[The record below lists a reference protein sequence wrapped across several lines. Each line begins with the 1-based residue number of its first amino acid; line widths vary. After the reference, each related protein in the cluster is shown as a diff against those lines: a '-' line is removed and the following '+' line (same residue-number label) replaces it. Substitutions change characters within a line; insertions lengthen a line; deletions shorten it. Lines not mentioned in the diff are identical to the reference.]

1 MSAAL
6 AFELPARLEATEPP
20 PVRDEV
26 RLLAASPAG
35 LSHHDFTDLPDL
47 LQPGDLLVVNTS
59 ATLPAALPAGGTLR
73 LHLSTPLPGAFADD
87 GHERWVV
94 ELRDG
99 SAPYRR
105 GRAGERLALPGGGV
119 AELLAPY
126 LGGQR
131 LWAARLT
138 LPEPLL
144 AYLDHHGEP
153 IRYRHLPDPRPLS
166 DFQTIF
172 ALEPGSAEMP
182 SAGRPFSRR
191 VLDALAARGVG
202 VASIVLHCGVSSLE
216 RGETPY
222 PERFKVSAETAAA
235 VNAAERVI
243 AVGTTVVRALES
255 AAQLRGSDPLT
266 ADRVSES
273 STNAGKIEVR
283 GSDPRVEAVE
293 GWTRLVVTPETGVRM
308 VDGIVT
314 GWHEPDASHLLL
326 LEAIAGRELVE
337 RSYAEALARG
347 YHWHEF
353 GDSHLLLR

>member
-6 AFELPARLEATEPP
+6 AFELPARLEATDPP

-59 ATLPAALPAGGTLR
+59 ATLPAALGAGGTLR
-73 LHLSTPLPGAFADD
+73 VHLSTPLSGAFPDD

-99 SAPYRR
+99 AAPYRR
-105 GRAGERLALPGGGV
+105 GRAGERLPLPGGGV

-144 AYLDHHGEP
+144 AYLDHYGEP
-153 IRYRHLPDPRPLS
+153 IRYRHLPEPRPLA

-191 VLDALAARGVG
+191 VLDALAERGIE
-202 VASIVLHCGVSSLE
+202 VAPIVLHCGVSSLE

-222 PERFKVSAETAAA
+222 PERFRIPPETAAA

-243 AVGTTVVRALES
+243 AVGTTAVRALES
-255 AAQLRGSDPLT
+255 ANLKGSD
-266 ADRVSES
+266 AF
-273 STNAGKIEVR
+273 
-283 GSDPRVEAVE
+283 VE
-293 GWTRLVVTPETGVRM
+293 GWTRHVVTPETGVEV
-308 VDGIVT
+308 VDGIIT
-314 GWHEPDASHLLL
+314 GWHEPDASHLLM

-337 RSYAEALARG
+337 RSYAEALAHG
-347 YHWHEF
+347 YRWHEF

>member
-1 MSAAL
+1 MNAAL
-6 AFELPARLEATEPP
+6 AFELPERLEATEPP

-26 RLLAASPAG
+26 RLLAATRDG
-35 LSHHDFTDLPDL
+35 LSHHRFTDLPDL
-47 LQPGDLLVVNTS
+47 LEPGDLLVVNTS

-73 LHLSTPLPGAFADD
+73 LHLSTPLPGAFPDD
-87 GHERWVV
+87 GRERWVV
-94 ELRDG
+94 ELREG
-99 SAPYRR
+99 FAPYRR
-105 GRAGERLALPGGGV
+105 GRAGERLPLPGGGE

-126 LGGQR
+126 LGEQR

-153 IRYRHLPDPRPLS
+153 IRYRHLPSPRPLE

-191 VLDALAARGVG
+191 LLDALAERGIE
-202 VASIVLHCGVSSLE
+202 VAPIVLHCGVSSLE

-222 PERFKVSAETAAA
+222 PERFKVPAATAAA

-255 AAQLRGSDPLT
+255 AAAAVGSDPPV
-266 ADRVSES
+266 AAPRSAV
-273 STNAGKIEVR
+273 AG
-283 GSDPRVEAVE
+283 GSDPESRRVEAFE
-293 GWTRLVVTPETGVRM
+293 GWTRLVVTPETGVRV

-314 GWHEPDASHLLL
+314 GWHDPDASHLLM
-326 LEAIAGRELVE
+326 LEAIGGRELVE

-347 YHWHEF
+347 YRWHEF
-353 GDSHLLLR
+353 GDSHLLWAGGTD

>member
-1 MSAAL
+1 MNAAL

-20 PVRDEV
+20 PERDQV
-26 RLLAASPAG
+26 RLLAATEAG

-47 LQPGDLLVVNTS
+47 LAPGDLLVVNTS
-59 ATLPAALPAGGTLR
+59 ATLPAALPVGDGVR
-73 LHLSTPLPGAFADD
+73 MHLSTPLPGAFPED

-94 ELRDG
+94 ELRDNA
-99 SAPYRR
+99 APYRR
-105 GRAGERLALPGGGV
+105 GRAGERLSLPGGGV

-138 LPEPLL
+138 LPGPLL
-144 AYLDHHGEP
+144 AYLDQHGEP
-153 IRYRHLPDPRPLS
+153 IRYRHLPEPRPLS

-191 VLDALAARGVG
+191 VLDALAERGID
-202 VASIVLHCGVSSLE
+202 VATIVLHCGVSSLE

-222 PERFKVSAETAAA
+222 PERFKVPAATADA

-255 AAQLRGSDPLT
+255 AADEDG
-266 ADRVSES
+266 A
-273 STNAGKIEVR
+273 
-283 GSDPRVEAVE
+283 VEPFE
-293 GWTRLVVTPETGVRM
+293 GWTRLVVTPETGVRV
-308 VDGIVT
+308 VDGILT
-314 GWHEPDASHLLL
+314 GWHDPDASHLLM
-326 LEAIAGRELVE
+326 LEAIAGRDLVE
-337 RSYAEALARG
+337 RSYAEALAGG
-347 YHWHEF
+347 YRWHEF
-353 GDSHLLLR
+353 GDSHLLLP

>member
-1 MSAAL
+1 MSEAL

-26 RLLAASPAG
+26 RLLAASSAG
-35 LSHHDFTDLPDL
+35 LAHHRFTDLPDL
-47 LQPGDLLVVNTS
+47 LEPGDLLVVNTS

-73 LHLSTPLPGAFADD
+73 LHLSTPLPGAFPDD
-87 GHERWVV
+87 GAERWVV

-99 SAPYRR
+99 TAPYRR
-105 GRAGERLALPGGGV
+105 GRAGEKLPLPAGGE

-144 AYLDHHGEP
+144 AYLDQHGEP
-153 IRYRHLPDPRPLS
+153 IRYCHLPKPRPLS

-191 VLDALAARGVG
+191 VLDALAARGVR
-202 VASIVLHCGVSSLE
+202 VADITLHCGVSSLE
-216 RGETPY
+216 RGEMPY
-222 PERFKVSAETAAA
+222 PERFKVSAATADA

-243 AVGTTVVRALES
+243 AVGTTVVRALET
-255 AAQLRGSDPLT
+255 AAGEPF
-266 ADRVSES
+266 
-273 STNAGKIEVR
+273 
-283 GSDPRVEAVE
+283 E
-293 GWTRLVVTPETGVRM
+293 GWTRLVITPETGVSV
-308 VDGIVT
+308 VDGIIT
-314 GWHEPDASHLLL
+314 GWHEPDASHLLM
-326 LEAIAGRELVE
+326 LEAIAGRDLVE
-337 RSYAEALARG
+337 RSYDAALAGG
-347 YHWHEF
+347 YRWHEF
-353 GDSHLLLR
+353 GDSHLLLP

>member
-1 MSAAL
+1 MNAAL
-6 AFELPARLEATEPP
+6 AFELPERLEATEPP
-20 PVRDEV
+20 LERDQV
-26 RLLAASPAG
+26 RLLAATPRG
-35 LSHHDFTDLPDL
+35 VSHHRFTDLPDL

-59 ATLPAALPAGGTLR
+59 ATLPAALAAGGDLR
-73 LHLSTPLPGAFADD
+73 LHLSTPLPGAFPDD
-87 GHERWVV
+87 GHQRWVV

-99 SAPYRR
+99 SAPFRR
-105 GRAGERLALPGGGV
+105 GRAGERLPLPGGGE

-131 LWAARLT
+131 LWAARLA

-153 IRYRHLPDPRPLS
+153 IRYRHLPALRPLA

-191 VLDALAARGVG
+191 VLNALAERGIA
-202 VASIVLHCGVSSLE
+202 VAPIVLHCGVSSLE
-216 RGETPY
+216 RGEAPY
-222 PERFKVSAETAAA
+222 PERFKVPAATAAA

-243 AVGTTVVRALES
+243 AVGTTVVRALETAAPDKGDSPLYARPGES
-255 AAQLRGSDPLT
+255 AAPTKGDSPLY
-266 ADRVSES
+266 
-273 STNAGKIEVR
+273 AG
-283 GSDPRVEAVE
+283 RVEAFE
-293 GWTRLVVTPETGVRM
+293 GWTRLVVTPETGVRV

-314 GWHEPDASHLLL
+314 GWHDPDASHLLM

-337 RSYAEALARG
+337 RSYAEALAHG
-347 YHWHEF
+347 YRWHEF
-353 GDSHLLLR
+353 GDSHLLLP

>member
-6 AFELPARLEATEPP
+6 AFELPERLEATEPP
-20 PVRDEV
+20 PERDQV
-26 RLLAASPAG
+26 GLLAASG
-35 LSHHDFTDLPDL
+35 GSLGHHRFTDLPGL
-47 LQPGDLLVVNTS
+47 LRPGDLLVVNTS
-59 ATLPAALPAGGTLR
+59 ATLPAALPAGELQ
-73 LHLSTPLPGAFADD
+73 LHLSTPLPGAFPDD

-99 SAPYRR
+99 PSRYRG
-105 GRAGERLALPGGGV
+105 GRAGERLPLPGGGT

-138 LPEPLL
+138 IPTPLL
-144 AYLDHHGEP
+144 AYLDEHGEP
-153 IRYRHLPDPRPLS
+153 IRYRHLPEARPLA

-191 VLDALAARGVG
+191 VLNALADRGVR
-202 VASIVLHCGVSSLE
+202 VAPIVLHCGVSSLE

-222 PERFKVSAETAAA
+222 PERFRVPAATAEAVHAAD
-235 VNAAERVI
+235 RVI
-243 AVGTTVVRALES
+243 AVGTTVVRALETT
-255 AAQLRGSDPLT
+255 GGD
-266 ADRVSES
+266 
-273 STNAGKIEVR
+273 AG
-283 GSDPRVEAVE
+283 E
-293 GWTRLVVTPETGVRM
+293 GWTRHVITPETGVHV

-314 GWHEPDASHLLL
+314 GWHEPDASHLLM

-337 RSYAEALARG
+337 RSYAAALARG
-347 YHWHEF
+347 YRWHEF
-353 GDSHLLLR
+353 GDSHLILP

>member
-1 MSAAL
+1 
-6 AFELPARLEATEPP
+6 
-20 PVRDEV
+20 VRDEV
-26 RLLAASPAG
+26 RLLAAGRDG

-47 LQPGDLLVVNTS
+47 LQPGDVLVVNTS
-59 ATLPAALPAGGTLR
+59 ATLPAALAAGGSLR
-73 LHLSTPLPGAFADD
+73 LHLSTPLPGAFPDD

-99 SAPYRR
+99 AAPYRR
-105 GRAGERLALPGGGV
+105 GRAGEQLALPGGGV

-144 AYLDHHGEP
+144 AYLDQHGEP
-153 IRYRHLPDPRPLS
+153 IRYRHLPEPHPLA

-191 VLDALAARGVG
+191 VLDALADRGVR
-202 VASIVLHCGVSSLE
+202 VVPVVLHCGVSSLE
-216 RGETPY
+216 RGEAPY
-222 PERFKVSAETAAA
+222 PERFKVSAATAEA
-235 VNAAERVI
+235 VNAAGRVI
-243 AVGTTVVRALES
+243 AVGTTAVRALET
-255 AAQLRGSDPLT
+255 AANEDGT
-266 ADRVSES
+266 
-273 STNAGKIEVR
+273 
-283 GSDPRVEAVE
+283 VEAFE
-293 GWTRLVVTPETGVRM
+293 GWTRLVVTPETGVRV

-314 GWHEPDASHLLL
+314 GWHEPDSSHLLM

-337 RSYAEALARG
+337 RAYAEALARG
-347 YHWHEF
+347 YRWHEF
-353 GDSHLLLR
+353 GDSHLLLP

>member
-6 AFELPARLEATEPP
+6 AFELPAWLEATEPP

-59 ATLPAALPAGGTLR
+59 ATLPAALAAGDTLR
-73 LHLSTPLPGAFADD
+73 LHLSTPLPGAFEHD

-99 SAPYRR
+99 AAPYRR
-105 GRAGERLALPGGGV
+105 VRAGERLPLPGGGV

-126 LGGQR
+126 LGGPR

-153 IRYRHLPDPRPLS
+153 IRYRHLPQPRPLS

-191 VLDALAARGVG
+191 VLDALTARGID
-202 VASIVLHCGVSSLE
+202 VAPIVLHCGVSSLE

-255 AAQLRGSDPLT
+255 AANDGGTVD
-266 ADRVSES
+266 
-273 STNAGKIEVR
+273 EV
-283 GSDPRVEAVE
+283 V
-293 GWTRLVVTPETGVRM
+293 GWTRLVITPETGVQV

-326 LEAIAGRELVE
+326 LEALAGRELVE
-337 RSYAEALARG
+337 RSYAEALAHSYR
-347 YHWHEF
+347 WHEF

>member
-1 MSAAL
+1 MSEAL

-26 RLLAASPAG
+26 RLLAATSAG
-35 LSHHDFTDLPDL
+35 IEHHRFTDLPDL

-59 ATLPAALPAGGTLR
+59 ATLPAALPAGGSLR
-73 LHLSTPLPGAFADD
+73 LHLSTPLPGAFPDD
-87 GHERWVV
+87 GAERWVV

-99 SAPYRR
+99 TAPYRR
-105 GRAGERLALPGGGV
+105 GRAGEKLPLPAGGE

-144 AYLDHHGEP
+144 AYLDQHGAP
-153 IRYRHLPDPRPLS
+153 IRYCHLPKPRPLS

-191 VLDALAARGVG
+191 VLDALAARGVR
-202 VASIVLHCGVSSLE
+202 VADITLHCGVSSLE
-216 RGETPY
+216 RGEVPY
-222 PERFKVSAETAAA
+222 PERFKVSAATAEA

-243 AVGTTVVRALES
+243 AVGTTVVRALET
-255 AAQLRGSDPLT
+255 AAGEPF
-266 ADRVSES
+266 
-273 STNAGKIEVR
+273 
-283 GSDPRVEAVE
+283 E
-293 GWTRLVVTPETGVRM
+293 GWTRLVITPETGVSV
-308 VDGIVT
+308 VDGIIT
-314 GWHEPDASHLLL
+314 GWHEPDASHLLM
-326 LEAIAGRELVE
+326 LEAIAGRDLVE
-337 RSYAEALARG
+337 RSYDAALAGG
-347 YHWHEF
+347 YRWHEF
-353 GDSHLLLR
+353 GDSHLLIP

>member
-1 MSAAL
+1 MSGAL

-26 RLLAASPAG
+26 RLLAASGAG
-35 LSHHDFTDLPDL
+35 IEHHRFTDLPDL

-73 LHLSTPLPGAFADD
+73 LHLSTPLPGAFPND
-87 GHERWVV
+87 GAERWVV

-99 SAPYRR
+99 LTPYRG
-105 GRAGERLALPGGGV
+105 GRAGEQLPLPAGGV

-153 IRYRHLPDPRPLS
+153 IRYRHLPDPRPLA

-172 ALEPGSAEMP
+172 ALEPGSVEMP

-191 VLDALAARGVG
+191 VLDALAERGVN
-202 VASIVLHCGVSSLE
+202 VADVTLHCGVSSLE
-216 RGETPY
+216 RGEMPY
-222 PERFKVSAETAAA
+222 PERFKVSAATAEA
-235 VNAAERVI
+235 VNSAARVI
-243 AVGTTVVRALES
+243 AVGTTVVRALET
-255 AAQLRGSDPLT
+255 AAGEPF
-266 ADRVSES
+266 
-273 STNAGKIEVR
+273 
-283 GSDPRVEAVE
+283 E
-293 GWTRLVVTPETGVRM
+293 GWTRLVVSPETGVQH
-308 VDGIVT
+308 VDGIIT
-314 GWHEPDASHLLL
+314 GWHEPDSSHLLM
-326 LEAIAGRELVE
+326 LEAIAGRPLLE
-337 RSYAEALARG
+337 RSYASALAHG
-347 YHWHEF
+347 YRWHEY
-353 GDSHLLLR
+353 GDVHLLLR

>member
-1 MSAAL
+1 MSEAL

-20 PVRDEV
+20 PVRDAV
-26 RLLAASPAG
+26 RLLAATAAG
-35 LSHHDFTDLPDL
+35 IEHRRFTDLPDL
-47 LQPGDLLVVNTS
+47 LRPGDVLVVNTS

-73 LHLSTPLPGAFADD
+73 LHLSTPLPGTFPDD
-87 GHERWVV
+87 GAERWVV

-105 GRAGERLALPGGGV
+105 GRAGRRLPLPAGAE

-153 IRYRHLPDPRPLS
+153 IRYRHLPQPRPLA

-191 VLDALAARGVG
+191 VLDALADRGVA
-202 VASIVLHCGVSSLE
+202 VVPITLHCGVSSLE
-216 RGETPY
+216 RGELPY
-222 PERFKVSAETAAA
+222 PERFRVPAETAAA

-243 AVGTTVVRALES
+243 AVGTTVVRALET
-255 AAQLRGSDPLT
+255 AALDS
-266 ADRVSES
+266 DRVEPF
-273 STNAGKIEVR
+273 T
-283 GSDPRVEAVE
+283 
-293 GWTRLVVTPETGVRM
+293 GWTRHVITPETGVRV

-314 GWHEPDASHLLL
+314 GWHEPDASHLLM
-326 LEAIAGRELVE
+326 LEAIAGRGLVE
-337 RSYAEALARG
+337 RSYATALAHG
-347 YHWHEF
+347 YRWHEF
-353 GDSHLLLR
+353 GDSHLLLP

>member
-6 AFELPARLEATEPP
+6 AFDLPERLEATEPP
-20 PVRDEV
+20 PERDQV
-26 RLLAASPAG
+26 RLLAASG
-35 LSHHDFTDLPDL
+35 GGVGHHRFTDLPDL
-47 LQPGDLLVVNTS
+47 LRPGDLLVVNTS
-59 ATLPAALPAGGTLR
+59 ATIPAALPAGALR
-73 LHLSTPLPGAFADD
+73 LHLSTPLPGVFPDD

-99 SAPYRR
+99 TARYRG
-105 GRAGERLALPGGGV
+105 GRAGERLALPGGAT

-138 LPEPLL
+138 LPGPLL
-144 AYLDHHGEP
+144 AYLDQHGEP
-153 IRYRHLPDPRPLS
+153 IRYRHLPAPRPLA

-172 ALEPGSAEMP
+172 AREPGSVEMP
-182 SAGRPFSRR
+182 SAGRPFSRD
-191 VLDALAARGVG
+191 VLDALAARGVQI
-202 VASIVLHCGVSSLE
+202 APIVLHCGVSSLE

-222 PERFKVSAETAAA
+222 PERFRVPQATADA

-255 AAQLRGSDPLT
+255 AALKGSDPLSV
-266 ADRVSES
+266 A
-273 STNAGKIEVR
+273 A
-283 GSDPRVEAVE
+283 AE
-293 GWTRLVVTPETGVRM
+293 GWTRLVITPETGVQV

-314 GWHEPDASHLLL
+314 GWHEPDASHLLM

-337 RSYAEALARG
+337 RSYAAALAHG
-347 YHWHEF
+347 YRWHEF
-353 GDSHLLLR
+353 GDSHLLMGGRD